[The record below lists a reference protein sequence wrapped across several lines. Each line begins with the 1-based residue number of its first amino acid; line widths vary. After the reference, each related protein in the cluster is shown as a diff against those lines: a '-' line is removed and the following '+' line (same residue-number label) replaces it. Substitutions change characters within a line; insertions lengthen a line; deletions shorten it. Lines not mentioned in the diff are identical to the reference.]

1 MIRKYISKI
10 QNRITPVWD
19 KVKKHNLL
27 TAIVINAVFLALVL
41 VFCEIKYETSDDYI
55 MAAIMSGAYS
65 GTPNPHMIFINI
77 LWGYLLLPFYYLV
90 PQISWYLIAQ
100 LTLCF
105 GAFTAVTYLML
116 KRLDTIMGIMLSVLF
131 ITFFSDDAYIMV
143 QFTKTAIL
151 AVMAGS
157 ILFLWALFHD
167 EVCRKREIAVG
178 AALVFAGSL
187 IRFSVIYI
195 AGGFLLL
202 ILFVEFVQ
210 LFRGKS
216 EGKWRKFVQIAV
228 AGVILVGAVVGAK
241 QLDRYIYNSN
251 EEYAYFRAYSSARG
265 GIVDKKD
272 YGYEACAEEY
282 EKIGLS
288 ENDYVLLR
296 TWNFADPEF
305 YTLELLQKVEKIV
318 NDYQKNMV
326 IDRDYI
332 KYELDNRNYWEYS
345 VLWACAILVL
355 LTIIFNKKYWWAALV
370 LSGGAYLYLC
380 YFVATGR
387 IVYRIEYAVFL
398 GMFLAIF
405 YFLDKKSCRFL
416 QNKLEL
422 CNVCGILLLLF
433 CVYQVPTYHL
443 NHWAEWIN
451 GEEYKVYVEERFYDS
466 WDYDS
471 RRYRAS
477 VHNKAAFSE
486 LEIMMESNQD
496 NFYFLNFSTTIQTLY
511 LAQNPL
517 LCEKEDAGFNS
528 SFLCGVT
535 VNFPDSLKK
544 IEDNYVENPL
554 KDLIKDNV
562 YLVDNLYQD
571 RIFKYLQ
578 EHYYPDVKMEL
589 YMTMDGFKIWKFY
602 ENM

>member
-1 MIRKYISKI
+1 MMNKSI
-10 QNRITPVWD
+10 NRIHDRISPVWD

-27 TAIVINAVFLALVL
+27 TAVIINAVFLALVL

-100 LTLCF
+100 LALCYC
-105 GAFTAVTYLML
+105 AFTAVTYLML

-167 EVCRKREIAVG
+167 ERCRKREIAAG
-178 AALVFAGSL
+178 AVLVVAGSL
-187 IRFSVIYI
+187 IRYSVIYI
-195 AGGFLLL
+195 AGGFLLF
-202 ILFVEFVQ
+202 ILFIEFIQ
-210 LFRGKS
+210 FFCYKC

-228 AGVILVGAVVGAK
+228 CGVILIGVVVSAK
-241 QLDRYIYNSN
+241 QLDRYIYNSSP
-251 EEYAYFRAYSSARG
+251 EYKFFREYGSARG

-272 YGYEACAEEY
+272 YGYEACEEEY
-282 EKIGLS
+282 KKLGLS

-296 TWNFADPEF
+296 TWNFADPGF

-318 NDYQKNMV
+318 NDYQNEMV

-332 KYELDNRNYWEYS
+332 KYELSTRNYWEYPA
-345 VLWACAILVL
+345 LWACVILVL
-355 LTIIFNKKYWWAALV
+355 LSIVFNKKYWWASLISA
-370 LSGGAYLYLC
+370 GGAYLYLC

-405 YFLDKKSCRFL
+405 YFWDKKYCRIL

-422 CNVCGILLLLF
+422 CNVCGILLLLL
-433 CVYQVPTYHL
+433 CIYQLPTYRL
-443 NHWAEWIN
+443 NRWAEWIY
-451 GEEYKVYVEERFYDS
+451 GEEYKNYVEDSFYNS

-471 RRYRAS
+471 RRIRAS
-477 VHNKAAFSE
+477 VYNTDAFCA
-486 LEIMMESNQD
+486 LEEEMKNNSN
-496 NFYFLNFSTTIQTLY
+496 NFYFMNFSTTIQTLY
-511 LAQNPL
+511 LAYNPL
-517 LCEKEDAGFNS
+517 NTEHIECMQNASYLS
-528 SFLCGVT
+528 GVT
-535 VNFPDSLKK
+535 VNFPDILERLQKYS
-544 IEDNYVENPL
+544 VEEPL
-554 KDLIKDNV
+554 KDMEKDNV
-562 YLVDNLYQD
+562 YLIDNLYQD
-571 RIFKYLQ
+571 RIFEYLK
-578 EHYYPDVKMEL
+578 EHYYPEARMEL
-589 YMTMDGFKIWKFY
+589 YKVIDGFKIWKFY
-602 ENM
+602 KK

>member
-1 MIRKYISKI
+1 MMNKSI
-10 QNRITPVWD
+10 NRIHDRISPVWD

-27 TAIVINAVFLALVL
+27 TAVIINAVFLALVL

-100 LTLCF
+100 LALCYC
-105 GAFTAVTYLML
+105 AFTAVTYLML

-167 EVCRKREIAVG
+167 ERCRKREIAAG
-178 AALVFAGSL
+178 AVLVVAGSL
-187 IRFSVIYI
+187 IRYSVIYI

-202 ILFVEFVQ
+202 ILLVEFVQ
-210 LFRGKS
+210 LFRCGS

-228 AGVILVGAVVGAK
+228 CGVILIGAVVSAK
-241 QLDRYIYNSN
+241 QIDRYIYNSN
-251 EEYAYFRAYSSARG
+251 PEYKYFREYSSARG

-272 YGYEACAEEY
+272 YGYEACEEEY
-282 EKIGLS
+282 KELGLS

-296 TWNFADPEF
+296 TWNFADPDF

-318 NDYQKNMV
+318 NDYQSDMV

-332 KYELDNRNYWEYS
+332 KYELGKRNYWKYS

-355 LTIIFNKKYWWAALV
+355 LTIIFNKNYWWASLI
-370 LSGGAYLYLC
+370 LSAGAYFYLC

-398 GMFLAIF
+398 GLFLAIV
-405 YFLDKKSCRFL
+405 YFWTKKNCRFL

-422 CNVCGILLLLF
+422 CNVCGILLLVF
-433 CVYQVPTYHL
+433 CVYQMPTYRL
-443 NHWAEWIN
+443 NNWAEWIN
-451 GEEYKVYVEERFYDS
+451 GAEYKTYVEERFYNS
-466 WDYDS
+466 WDYDN
-471 RRYRAS
+471 RRYRGS
-477 VHNKAAFSE
+477 VYNESAFPN
-486 LEIMMESNQD
+486 LEKEIGTHQG
-496 NFYFLNFSTTIQTLY
+496 NFYFLNFSTTVQTLY
-511 LAQNPL
+511 LAHNPFESG
-517 LCEKEDAGFNS
+517 EKAEGINS

-535 VNFPDSLKK
+535 VNFPDTLRKLDENDIK
-544 IEDNYVENPL
+544 NPL
-554 KDLIKDNV
+554 KALIEDNV

-571 RIFKYLQ
+571 RIYEYLK
-578 EHYYPDVKMEL
+578 EHYYPDARRNL
-589 YMTMDGFKIWKFY
+589 YKTADGFQIWKFY
-602 ENM
+602 KE

>member
-1 MIRKYISKI
+1 MMNKSI
-10 QNRITPVWD
+10 NRIHDRISPVWD

-27 TAIVINAVFLALVL
+27 TAVIINAVFLALVL

-100 LTLCF
+100 LALCYC
-105 GAFTAVTYLML
+105 AFTAVTYLML

-167 EVCRKREIAVG
+167 ERCRKREIAAG
-178 AALVFAGSL
+178 AVLVVAGSL
-187 IRFSVIYI
+187 IRYSVIYI

-202 ILFVEFVQ
+202 ILLVEFVQ
-210 LFRGKS
+210 LFRCGS

-228 AGVILVGAVVGAK
+228 CGVILIGAVVSAK
-241 QLDRYIYNSN
+241 QIDRYIYNSN
-251 EEYAYFRAYSSARG
+251 PEYKYFREYSSARG

-272 YGYEACAEEY
+272 YGYEACEEEY
-282 EKIGLS
+282 KELGLS

-296 TWNFADPEF
+296 TWNFADPDL

-318 NDYQKNMV
+318 NDYQSDMV

-332 KYELDNRNYWEYS
+332 KYELGKRNYWKYS

-355 LTIIFNKKYWWAALV
+355 LTIIFNKNYWWASLI
-370 LSGGAYLYLC
+370 LSAGAYFYLC

-398 GMFLAIF
+398 GLFLAIV
-405 YFLDKKSCRFL
+405 YFWTKKNCRFL

-422 CNVCGILLLLF
+422 CNVCGILLLVF
-433 CVYQVPTYHL
+433 CVYQMPTYRL
-443 NHWAEWIN
+443 NNWAEWIN
-451 GEEYKVYVEERFYDS
+451 GAEYKTYVEERFYNS
-466 WDYDS
+466 WDYDN
-471 RRYRAS
+471 RRYRGS
-477 VHNKAAFSE
+477 VYNESAFPN
-486 LEIMMESNQD
+486 LEKEIGTHQG
-496 NFYFLNFSTTIQTLY
+496 NFYFLNFSTTVQTLY
-511 LAQNPL
+511 LAHNPFESG
-517 LCEKEDAGFNS
+517 EKAEGINS

-535 VNFPDSLKK
+535 VNFPDTLRKLDENDIK
-544 IEDNYVENPL
+544 NPL
-554 KDLIKDNV
+554 KALIEDNV

-571 RIFKYLQ
+571 RIYEYLK
-578 EHYYPDVKMEL
+578 EHYYPDARRNL
-589 YMTMDGFKIWKFY
+589 YKTADGFQIWKFY
-602 ENM
+602 KE